1 MSDHI
6 VQRIIA
12 IFLTLGL
19 SWTDFSALQTT
30 AQQYE
35 ELKDSLQQVSLDFK
49 SSERPKR

>member
-12 IFLTLGL
+12 IFVALGL

-30 AQQYE
+30 AQQYD
-35 ELKDSLQQVSLDFK
+35 ELKESLQEVSL
-49 SSERPKR
+49 R